1 MLEFG
6 YSRWRK
12 LDNAALVFPAV
23 TGKNDTRVFRVYCR
37 LKETV
42 EPEILQKALD
52 ITMEKYPLYQAVLR
66 KGLFWYYLERRDIQP
81 LVKPETEPPCSD
93 LYVPDQKSLLFQVTY
108 YKDRIQFEVFHAL
121 TDGTGSMHF
130 IQELVK
136 QYLMLAH
143 PKAQLP
149 DFSTGEESTG
159 KEQEEDSFS
168 QYYQTEL
175 PKNKEKKKAAAQLKG
190 EKLPQDEM
198 HIMEVILSVKETLK
212 TARENGVT
220 ITVLLASALLWAI
233 HEEIPASRL
242 KRPVT
247 LMVPVNLRNY
257 FDSKSMAN
265 FFGWIEV
272 GYVFKENTTFDE
284 VMAHVKKE
292 FERELMKE
300 RIAVHMNDYV
310 RLEKNPLIRAIP
322 LEVKKFGMMAGAKYG
337 ARSITGIYSNVGIF
351 KFPEEYGDYI
361 QYFGFLA
368 STYSMQL
375 CSCSYKDN
383 LVLGFTSKIPGD
395 SIQRNFLK
403 ILKEKGL
410 SYEEVESDFPG
421 YKKEK
426 TNVPAKVFQTF
437 TFLCIAAVI
446 ISTMVNYMVSGNFT
460 WCWAAGAAS
469 LSAWLLVSV
478 AYRKRRNIL
487 KNAMWQLLLVTVLGI
502 FWDIFTGWHN
512 WSLNF
517 LFPGACLTV
526 LCSMPAVSRIQ
537 RLEVSEYLFYLIQ
550 ACAAGCIPLILV
562 ALHFVTKPYLSILC
576 SGISI
581 LILLGMFIFQRK
593 NTFREFH
600 KKFRM

>member
-6 YSRWRK
+6 YSHWRK

-37 LKETV
+37 LKEMV
-42 EPEILQKALD
+42 EPEILQRALD
-52 ITMEKYPLYQAVLR
+52 ATMEKYPLYQAVLR
-66 KGLFWYYLERRDIQP
+66 KGLFWYYLERRDIRP
-81 LVKPETEPPCSD
+81 LVKPETDPPCSD
-93 LYVPDQKSLLFQVTY
+93 LYVPDKKSLLFQVTY

-121 TDGTGSMHF
+121 TDGTGAMHF

-143 PKAQLP
+143 PEAQLP
-149 DFSTGEESTG
+149 DFDTGEESTG

-175 PKNKEKKKAAAQLKG
+175 PKNKEKKRAAVQLKG

-212 TARENGVT
+212 TARANGVT
-220 ITVLLASALLWAI
+220 IAVLLASALLWAI

-310 RLEKNPLIRAIP
+310 RLEKNR
-322 LEVKKFGMMAGAKYG
+322 
-337 ARSITGIYSNVGIF
+337 
-351 KFPEEYGDYI
+351 
-361 QYFGFLA
+361 
-368 STYSMQL
+368 
-375 CSCSYKDN
+375 
-383 LVLGFTSKIPGD
+383 
-395 SIQRNFLK
+395 
-403 ILKEKGL
+403 
-410 SYEEVESDFPG
+410 
-421 YKKEK
+421 
-426 TNVPAKVFQTF
+426 
-437 TFLCIAAVI
+437 
-446 ISTMVNYMVSGNFT
+446 
-460 WCWAAGAAS
+460 
-469 LSAWLLVSV
+469 
-478 AYRKRRNIL
+478 
-487 KNAMWQLLLVTVLGI
+487 
-502 FWDIFTGWHN
+502 
-512 WSLNF
+512 
-517 LFPGACLTV
+517 
-526 LCSMPAVSRIQ
+526 
-537 RLEVSEYLFYLIQ
+537 
-550 ACAAGCIPLILV
+550 
-562 ALHFVTKPYLSILC
+562 
-576 SGISI
+576 
-581 LILLGMFIFQRK
+581 
-593 NTFREFH
+593 
-600 KKFRM
+600 

>member
-1 MLEFG
+1 M
-6 YSRWRK
+6 
-12 LDNAALVFPAV
+12 
-23 TGKNDTRVFRVYCR
+23 
-37 LKETV
+37 
-42 EPEILQKALD
+42 
-52 ITMEKYPLYQAVLR
+52 
-66 KGLFWYYLERRDIQP
+66 
-81 LVKPETEPPCSD
+81 
-93 LYVPDQKSLLFQVTY
+93 
-108 YKDRIQFEVFHAL
+108 
-121 TDGTGSMHF
+121 
-130 IQELVK
+130 
-136 QYLMLAH
+136 
-143 PKAQLP
+143 
-149 DFSTGEESTG
+149 
-159 KEQEEDSFS
+159 
-168 QYYQTEL
+168 
-175 PKNKEKKKAAAQLKG
+175 
-190 EKLPQDEM
+190 
-198 HIMEVILSVKETLK
+198 
-212 TARENGVT
+212 
-220 ITVLLASALLWAI
+220 
-233 HEEIPASRL
+233 
-242 KRPVT
+242 
-247 LMVPVNLRNY
+247 
-257 FDSKSMAN
+257 
-265 FFGWIEV
+265 
-272 GYVFKENTTFDE
+272 
-284 VMAHVKKE
+284 
-292 FERELMKE
+292 
-300 RIAVHMNDYV
+300 
-310 RLEKNPLIRAIP
+310 
-322 LEVKKFGMMAGAKYG
+322 
-337 ARSITGIYSNVGIF
+337 
-351 KFPEEYGDYI
+351 
-361 QYFGFLA
+361 
-368 STYSMQL
+368 
-375 CSCSYKDN
+375 
-383 LVLGFTSKIPGD
+383 
-395 SIQRNFLK
+395 
-403 ILKEKGL
+403 
-410 SYEEVESDFPG
+410 ESDFPG

>member
-6 YSRWRK
+6 YSHWRK

-37 LKETV
+37 LKEMV
-42 EPEILQKALD
+42 EPEILQRALD
-52 ITMEKYPLYQAVLR
+52 ATMEKYPLYQAVLR
-66 KGLFWYYLERRDIQP
+66 KGLFWYYLERRDIRP
-81 LVKPETEPPCSD
+81 LVKPETDPPCSD
-93 LYVPDQKSLLFQVTY
+93 LYVPDKKSLLFQVTY
-108 YKDRIQFEVFHAL
+108 YKDRIQFEIFHAL
-121 TDGTGSMHF
+121 TDGTGAMHF

-143 PKAQLP
+143 PEAHLP
-149 DFSTGEESTG
+149 DFDTGEESTG

-175 PKNKEKKKAAAQLKG
+175 PKNKEKKRAAVQLKG

-212 TARENGVT
+212 TARANGVT
-220 ITVLLASALLWAI
+220 IAVLLASALLWAI

-310 RLEKNPLIRAIP
+310 RLEKNPLIRAVP
-322 LEVKKFGMMAGAKYG
+322 LEVKRFGMMAGAKYG
-337 ARSITGIYSNVGIF
+337 TRSITGIYSNVGIF

-383 LVLGFTSKIPGD
+383 LVLGFTSKVPGD

-426 TNVPAKVFQTF
+426 TNVSAKVFQTF
-437 TFLCIAAVI
+437 TFLCVAAAIV
-446 ISTMVNYMVSGNFT
+446 SAMANYMISGNFT
-460 WCWAAGAAS
+460 WCWAAAAAS

-502 FWDIFTGWHN
+502 LWDAFTDQKV
-512 WSLNF
+512 
-517 LFPGACLTV
+517 P
-526 LCSMPAVSRIQ
+526 
-537 RLEVSEYLFYLIQ
+537 
-550 ACAAGCIPLILV
+550 
-562 ALHFVTKPYLSILC
+562 
-576 SGISI
+576 
-581 LILLGMFIFQRK
+581 
-593 NTFREFH
+593 
-600 KKFRM
+600 

>member
-198 HIMEVILSVKETLK
+198 TLW
-212 TARENGVT
+212 R
-220 ITVLLASALLWAI
+220 
-233 HEEIPASRL
+233 
-242 KRPVT
+242 
-247 LMVPVNLRNY
+247 
-257 FDSKSMAN
+257 
-265 FFGWIEV
+265 
-272 GYVFKENTTFDE
+272 
-284 VMAHVKKE
+284 
-292 FERELMKE
+292 
-300 RIAVHMNDYV
+300 
-310 RLEKNPLIRAIP
+310 
-322 LEVKKFGMMAGAKYG
+322 
-337 ARSITGIYSNVGIF
+337 
-351 KFPEEYGDYI
+351 
-361 QYFGFLA
+361 
-368 STYSMQL
+368 
-375 CSCSYKDN
+375 
-383 LVLGFTSKIPGD
+383 
-395 SIQRNFLK
+395 
-403 ILKEKGL
+403 
-410 SYEEVESDFPG
+410 
-421 YKKEK
+421 
-426 TNVPAKVFQTF
+426 
-437 TFLCIAAVI
+437 
-446 ISTMVNYMVSGNFT
+446 
-460 WCWAAGAAS
+460 
-469 LSAWLLVSV
+469 
-478 AYRKRRNIL
+478 
-487 KNAMWQLLLVTVLGI
+487 
-502 FWDIFTGWHN
+502 
-512 WSLNF
+512 
-517 LFPGACLTV
+517 
-526 LCSMPAVSRIQ
+526 
-537 RLEVSEYLFYLIQ
+537 
-550 ACAAGCIPLILV
+550 
-562 ALHFVTKPYLSILC
+562 
-576 SGISI
+576 
-581 LILLGMFIFQRK
+581 
-593 NTFREFH
+593 
-600 KKFRM
+600 